1 MNIPSGLGTSAQ
13 RLHSSQQTSK
23 VDFISSIFQMRT
35 MKFSVSQHIAQF
47 PITRKGQRQNL
58 DQGHPR

>member
-13 RLHSSQQTSK
+13 CLYSSQQTGQ
-23 VDFISSIFQMRT
+23 VDFISLIFQMRT
-35 MKFSVSQHIAQF
+35 IKFNVTQHIAQF

-58 DQGHPR
+58 DQGHPG